1 MPETMIYLMKVI
13 AISAVLYGYYFL
25 AMRDRASHAWNRFY
39 LVGVFVV
46 SLLTPLL
53 QLPATISAANPFPSV
68 NEVVMISERVADNIT
83 VEPAATSSFSPAAL
97 MPYLYLAVCMYL
109 LVSMTGSLLRMRKLW
124 RAGDKWKVGN
134 AIIVNTSDKS
144 APFSFFHF
152 IFWNSKIDPANETGS
167 KIFLHEM
174 THMQQLHSLDRL
186 LVNLVMIIVWVN
198 PVFWLV
204 RRELF
209 VVHEFLADE
218 RSVGDHDGDAF
229 ARMLL
234 TTAFP
239 VHHHSITS
247 HFFTSFIK
255 RRLNMITKEQKR
267 GFGYI
272 GRFLT
277 LPLALLI
284 LAGFSV
290 RNKNTEINVP
300 DNSLS
305 HSFAPDTV
313 KASFPGGDKA
323 KVRFLHKYFND
334 DPHYY
339 DSVHTKPGTISME
352 FVVDATGALKD
363 FVITESDL
371 PYLSEL
377 IMQGLKAG
385 PKWTPQIIGGKA
397 VSSICRL
404 SVTVKITIG
413 IGQITGYE
421 FS

>member
-1 MPETMIYLMKVI
+1 MSETIIYLIKVI
-13 AISAVLYGYYFL
+13 AISAILYGYYLL
-25 AMRDRASHAWNRFY
+25 AMRNRVSHTWNRFY
-39 LVGVFVV
+39 LTGIFVV

-53 QLPATISAANPFPSV
+53 QLPPVVSATSPFPSV
-68 NEVVMISERVADNIT
+68 NEVIMISEGMAVNAAADAVPT
-83 VEPAATSSFSPAAL
+83 ASSFSPEIL
-97 MPYLYLAVCMYL
+97 VSCLYLAVSIYL
-109 LVSMTGSLLRMRKLW
+109 LVSMAGSLLRMRKLW
-124 RAGDKWKVGN
+124 RAGDRWKLGN
-134 AIIVNTSDKS
+134 VSVINTTDKS

-152 IFWNSKIDPANETGS
+152 VFWNSKIDPASETGS
-167 KIFLHEM
+167 RIMLHEM
-174 THMQQLHSLDRL
+174 THVRQLHSVDRL
-186 LVNLVMIIVWVN
+186 LVNLVMIIAWIN
-198 PVFWLV
+198 PVFWLI

-218 RSVGDHDGDAF
+218 RSVADHDGDAF

-255 RRLNMITKEQKR
+255 RRLNMITKEQKK

-290 RNKNTEINVP
+290 SNTGTGVNVP
-300 DNSLS
+300 VNSLPGG
-305 HSFAPDTV
+305 FAPDTV
-313 KASFPGGDKA
+313 KASFPGGEKA

-334 DPHYY
+334 DRHYY

-352 FVVDATGALKD
+352 FVVDATGELKD

-377 IMQGLKAG
+377 IIQGLKAG
-385 PKWTPQIIGGKA
+385 PKWTPRTIEGNA

-404 SVTVKITIG
+404 SVTVTIDRWRV
-413 IGQITGYE
+413 TGYE